1 MKHNFWLEKH
11 SPRVLHCNL
20 IGPYSILRQQAH
32 KLRSQLQSADAAPSR
47 EELLAILD
55 HLEDLVLRLEEERIE
70 GIQWRKKLEHNQ
82 RVMDVHI
89 AAIEE
94 SLIFRLLR
102 RLGAPLLAWKAK
114 AGQAL
119 LHSPFHGLYL
129 KLRPPGRDTAYALW
143 VDQEVASRP
152 TAEWYRCRLNEFS
165 CRPVFSVLLPVHAP
179 PRKWLEQAV
188 QSVLNQTYPHW
199 ELCVCDDASEGWV
212 REYFHEIMQGEAKI
226 RFVHSAKHLGI
237 SGTLNQAR
245 SLATGDYFAFLDQD
259 DLLSPYALHHIAESL
274 QEGPA
279 ALLYTDED
287 FIDEE
292 GRRIDPLFKPDW
304 SPDLLLSCMYLGHL
318 LVVSR
323 KSMEAAGELRSD
335 FDGAQDYDLA
345 LRVTEGAAVVRHIP
359 QVLYHW
365 RRHAGSTAARAE
377 AKPYTHAA
385 GRLALEDA
393 VQRRNWRASVEDGPG
408 PNMYSLGWQLRGQP
422 LVSLIVCSRS
432 PKLLKRCLSAI
443 RGCTDYLQ
451 RQIVVVQHMAGGED
465 AMEKVLLHS
474 EAKRVRYE
482 GPFHFSRMN
491 NLGAE
496 AADGEILVFLNDD
509 VEPLVPSWLY
519 KLAAQAQRPEVGI
532 VGARLMYPAG
542 TLQHAG
548 IAIGIGDGCGH
559 PGRSANATPY
569 WYWTNLTRNVSAVTG
584 ACLAIRKEIFRQ
596 LGGFDQSFP
605 VNYNDTDLCLRAHKA
620 GYRVLYEAG
629 AVLLHRECQ
638 TRKGGVSF
646 VERERWY
653 ARWSTE
659 LEQGDPFYSPHL
671 TRMREDAS
679 LRFEE

>member
-1 MKHNFWLEKH
+1 MLALLDLLE
-11 SPRVLHCNL
+11 NL
-20 IGPYSILRQQAH
+20 F
-32 KLRSQLQSADAAPSR
+32 LQM
-47 EELLAILD
+47 
-55 HLEDLVLRLEEERIE
+55 EEERSE
-70 GIQWRKKLEHNQ
+70 SLQWRRKQEHHL
-82 RVMDVHI
+82 RVMDMHV

-102 RLGAPLLAWKAK
+102 RLGGPLLAWKAK
-114 AGQAL
+114 AGQTL

-129 KLRPPGRDTAYALW
+129 KLRPPGKDTAYALW
-143 VDQEVASRP
+143 VDQETSSRP
-152 TAEWYRCRLNEFS
+152 TTEWYRSRAAEFS
-165 CRPVFSVLLPVHAP
+165 QRPVFSVLLPVHAP
-179 PRKWLEQAV
+179 PREWLEQAV
-188 QSVLNQTYPHW
+188 QSVFNQTYPHW
-199 ELCVCDDASEGWV
+199 ELCVCDDASDRWV
-212 REYFHEIMQGEAKI
+212 RDYFHKLSQEQAKV
-226 RFVHSAKHLGI
+226 RFVHSAEHLGI

-292 GRRIDPLFKPDW
+292 KRRIHPLFKPDW

-323 KSMEAAGELRSD
+323 KSMELAGALRSE

-345 LRVTEGAAVVRHIP
+345 LRVTEGGAVVRHIP

-365 RRHAGSTAARAE
+365 RRHAGSTAARSE

-385 GRLALEDA
+385 GRRALEDA
-393 VQRRNWRASVEDGPG
+393 VQRRNWKASVEDGDG
-408 PNMYSLGWQLRGQP
+408 PNMYHFAWQLQSEP

-432 PKLLKRCLSAI
+432 PKLLKQCLSSI
-443 RGCTDYLQ
+443 RRGTDYPR
-451 RQIVVVQHMAGGED
+451 RQIVVVQHLGAPD
-465 AMEKVLLHS
+465 DAAMERLLSKS
-474 EAKRVRYE
+474 EAKRVPYE

-509 VEPLVPSWLY
+509 VEPLVSSWLRR
-519 KLAAQAQRPEVGI
+519 LVAQAQRPEIGI
-532 VGARLMYPAG
+532 VGARLLYPAG
-542 TLQHAG
+542 TVQHAG

-559 PGRSANATPY
+559 PGRNAHATPY
-569 WYWTNLTRNVSAVTG
+569 WTWNNLTRDVSAVTG
-584 ACLAIRKEIFRQ
+584 ACLTIRKELFRQ

-605 VNYNDTDLCLRAHKA
+605 VNYNDTDICLRARQA
-620 GYRVLYEAG
+620 GYRVLYESG

-646 VERERWY
+646 IERERWY
-653 ARWSTE
+653 ARWSKE
-659 LEQGDPFYSPHL
+659 LKQGDPFYSRHL
-671 TRMREDAS
+671 SRTREDAS
-679 LRFEE
+679 LRLET

>member
-1 MKHNFWLEKH
+1 L
-11 SPRVLHCNL
+11 S
-20 IGPYSILRQQAH
+20 GPYRIFRQQAH
-32 KLRSQLQSADAAPSR
+32 KLRSQLQSAHAAPSR
-47 EELLAILD
+47 EELPTILD
-55 HLEDLVLRLEEERIE
+55 HLENLVLRLEEERIE

-82 RVMDVHI
+82 RVMDMHVT
-89 AAIEE
+89 AIEE

-102 RLGAPLLAWKAK
+102 RLGAWLLAWKAK
-114 AGQAL
+114 AGHAL

-129 KLRPPGRDTAYALW
+129 KLRPPGKDATYALW
-143 VDQEVASRP
+143 VDQEVASTP
-152 TAEWYRCRLNEFS
+152 TAEWYRCRVNEFS
-165 CRPVFSVLLPVHAP
+165 YRPVFSVLLPVHAP
-179 PRKWLEQAV
+179 PRKWLEEAV
-188 QSVLNQTYPHW
+188 QSVLNQTYPYW
-199 ELCVCDDASEGWV
+199 ELCVCDDASECWV
-212 REYFHEIMQGEAKI
+212 REYFHRIMQDEAKI
-226 RFVHSAKHLGI
+226 RFVHSTKHLGI

-259 DLLSPYALHHIAESL
+259 DVLSPNALHHTAESL

-292 GRRIDPLFKPDW
+292 GCRTQPLFKPDW

-323 KSMEAAGELRSD
+323 KSMEVAGELRPG

-365 RRHAGSTAARAE
+365 RRHAGSTAARTG

-385 GRLALEDA
+385 GRRALEDTA
-393 VQRRNWRASVEDGPG
+393 QRRNWRVSVEDGPDL
-408 PNMYSLGWQLRGQP
+408 NMYNLGWQLQGQP
-422 LVSLIVCSRS
+422 LVSLIICSRS
-432 PKLLKRCLSAI
+432 PQLLKGCLAAI
-443 RGCTDYLQ
+443 RRRTDYLQ
-451 RQIVVVQHMAGGED
+451 RQIVVVPHMVGRED

-474 EAKRVRYE
+474 EAKRVRSE
-482 GPFHFSRMN
+482 GPFHFSCMN

-509 VEPLVPSWLY
+509 VEPLLSSWLY

-532 VGARLMYPAG
+532 VGARLLYPAG

-559 PGRSANATPY
+559 PGRGTNITPY
-569 WYWTNLTRNVSAVTG
+569 WWWNNLTRNVSAVTG
-584 ACLAIRKEIFRQ
+584 ACLAIRKKIFQQ
-596 LGGFDQSFP
+596 LGGFDQSLP
-605 VNYNDTDLCLRAHKA
+605 VQYNDTDLCLRAHKA

-629 AVLLHRECQ
+629 AVLRHRECQ
-638 TRKGGVSF
+638 TRKGRVSF
-646 VERERWY
+646 VERERWH
-653 ARWSTE
+653 ARWVTE

-671 TRMREDAS
+671 SRMREDAS